1 MKILVRYLFYII
13 ISSVFFFTQ
22 EVIFINKKIN
32 AEQFEIENFKEA
44 LKYSDAQ
51 IWDKAY
57 IYAKN
62 SNSDL
67 AIDLTN
73 WLRLRAGDAIF
84 SDYINFIETK
94 PKWPGMPYLI
104 KQAEKKITLDED
116 PKLIIDLFKNN
127 FPLTGHGSTML
138 SLAHLKVGDIK
149 QAEKIAAISWL
160 DQKFDEKNFQLMIKN
175 FKNVISINNNKRLNN
190 LLWKRDLSSVNQ
202 LKKIMTASDFFIAEQ
217 RVRLQKLTKS
227 KDKIDTLKIF
237 NIKDPGVLFDYANY
251 LQSKR
256 KYKKVSNIIFNLSKN
271 PVKLGLSYKWSELR
285 IYHARRE
292 LRIGN
297 LMKAYKISSNHLISN
312 EFFVN
317 DDFKESKQGYV
328 ELEWLSG
335 FIALN
340 FLKKPEVAIKHFSNI
355 LDLVTNKNFLS
366 KNYYWYARSLEKLER
381 INEAQDYYK
390 KGSIYISTFYG
401 QLSAERI
408 NKNSLNLSEIED
420 RKYDCKKV
428 NLLENSIINLGKKLL
443 DADRLVLGVRFFK
456 HAAETLLDEERKCL
470 LVFLDRIG
478 NLSGI
483 IAISNKF
490 RIKSDLILKYSFPLI
505 NNLDMNQIDNLQL
518 VYSIIRQESGFY
530 SSAISRTGA
539 LGLMQVMPA
548 TAKQVTSDL
557 GIKYNKKRLSSDE
570 IYNIKIGSFYFNKL
584 LKKFKGSIVLSTA
597 AYNAGPGT
605 INRWLNNYGDPRKFG
620 VDPLIWIEMIPY
632 YETRNYVKRVLSN
645 DLIYRHKL
653 GDNIINFDRA
663 RKNFGHKF

>member
-1 MKILVRYLFYII
+1 MKFIFRNLFII
-13 ISSVFFFTQ
+13 NLFSIFFFFQ
-22 EVIFINKKIN
+22 ELIFINNKVN
-32 AEQFEIENFKEA
+32 SEQFELENFKEA
-44 LKYSDAQ
+44 LKYSDAK

-57 IYAKN
+57 IYAKK

-67 AIDLTN
+67 AIDLTE

-84 SDYINFIETK
+84 SDYLNFIETK
-94 PKWPGMPYLI
+94 SKWPGMPYLM

-116 PKLIIDLFKNN
+116 PKIIINLFKNN
-127 FPLTGHGSTML
+127 FPVTGHGSTML
-138 SLAHLKVGDIK
+138 SLAHLKIGDK
-149 QAEKIAAISWL
+149 QQAEKIAAISWL

-175 FKNVISINNNKRLNN
+175 FKDVIFINNNKRLNN
-190 LLWKRDLSSVNQ
+190 LLWKSDLSSVNQ
-202 LKKIMTASDFFIAEQ
+202 LKNIMTTNDFIIAEQ
-217 RVRLQKLTKS
+217 RVRLQKLIKS
-227 KDKIDTLKIF
+227 KNKIEKLKIYNF
-237 NIKDPGVLFDYANY
+237 KDPGVLFDYANY
-251 LQSKR
+251 LQSTK

-271 PVKLGLSYKWSELR
+271 PVKLGLSYKWSDLR

-292 LRIGN
+292 LRLGN
-297 LMKAYKISSNHLISN
+297 IMKAYKISSNHLISN

-317 DDFKESKQGYV
+317 NDFKESKKGYV

-355 LDLVTNKNFLS
+355 LDLVNNKNFLS
-366 KNYYWYARSLEKLER
+366 KNFYWYARSLEKLNR
-381 INEAQDYYK
+381 INEAQDYYE
-390 KGSIYISTFYG
+390 KGSIYVSTFYG

-408 NKNSLNLSEIED
+408 NKNLLDLSEIED
-420 RKYDCKKV
+420 RNYDCKKV
-428 NLLENSIINLGKKLL
+428 NLFENSIINLGKKLL
-443 DADRLVLGVRFFK
+443 DVDRLVLGVRFFK
-456 HAAETLLDEERKCL
+456 HATETLLDEHRKCL

-478 NLSGI
+478 NFSGI
-483 IAISNKF
+483 IDISNKF
-490 RIKSDLILKYSFPLI
+490 KIKSDLILKYSFPVI
-505 NNLDMNQIDNLQL
+505 NNLDINQIDNLQL

-548 TAKQVTSDL
+548 TAKQVANDL
-557 GIKYNKKRLSSDE
+557 GIKYSKNRLSSDQ
-570 IYNIKIGSFYFNKL
+570 IYNIKIGSYYFNQL
-584 LKKFKGSIVLSTA
+584 IKKFKGSIVLSAA

-605 INRWLNNYGDPRKFG
+605 INRWLKNYGDPRKFG

-645 DLIYRHKL
+645 DLIYRHKI
-653 GDNIINFDRA
+653 GDGILKFDRA

>member
-1 MKILVRYLFYII
+1 
-13 ISSVFFFTQ
+13 
-22 EVIFINKKIN
+22 
-32 AEQFEIENFKEA
+32 
-44 LKYSDAQ
+44 
-51 IWDKAY
+51 
-57 IYAKN
+57 
-62 SNSDL
+62 
-67 AIDLTN
+67 
-73 WLRLRAGDAIF
+73 
-84 SDYINFIETK
+84 
-94 PKWPGMPYLI
+94 
-104 KQAEKKITLDED
+104 
-116 PKLIIDLFKNN
+116 
-127 FPLTGHGSTML
+127 ML
-138 SLAHLKVGDIK
+138 
-149 QAEKIAAISWL
+149 
-160 DQKFDEKNFQLMIKN
+160 
-175 FKNVISINNNKRLNN
+175 
-190 LLWKRDLSSVNQ
+190 
-202 LKKIMTASDFFIAEQ
+202 
-217 RVRLQKLTKS
+217 
-227 KDKIDTLKIF
+227 
-237 NIKDPGVLFDYANY
+237 
-251 LQSKR
+251 
-256 KYKKVSNIIFNLSKN
+256 
-271 PVKLGLSYKWSELR
+271 
-285 IYHARRE
+285 
-292 LRIGN
+292 
-297 LMKAYKISSNHLISN
+297 KAYKISSNHLISN

-490 RIKSDLILKYSFPLI
+490 KIKSDLILKYSFPLL

-548 TAKQVTSDL
+548 TAKQVASDL

-570 IYNIKIGSFYFNKL
+570 IYNIKIGSFYLNKL

-605 INRWLNNYGDPRKFG
+605 INRWLKNYGDPRKFG

-653 GDNIINFDRA
+653 SDSIITFDRA